1 MHWTGVCF
9 ANDKGGQMIYQ
20 SKVQM
25 AHHIGSSTQHY
36 LPHRDAH
43 YKEMLTKTVMH
54 IVLESC
60 P

>member
-1 MHWTGVCF
+1 MLWSGVCF
-9 ANDKGGQMIYQ
+9 ANDNGADDLSKQ
-20 SKVQM
+20 SANGKSYWTI
-25 AHHIGSSTQHY
+25 HN